1 MEKNKILQEKL
12 AFFLLTLT
20 IRLAKKMKSKTRSKT
35 NTIDR
40 MAGNVVVNVLSL
52 GELGPADGCSGG
64 KTSAI
69 ENQTKLEQNN
79 YVWPKKV
86 HGKWREILDRIEN
99 SSVGP

>member
-20 IRLAKKMKSKTRSKT
+20 LRLAKKMKSKTRSRT

-40 MAGNVVVNVLSL
+40 MDGNVVVKVLSL

-64 KTSAI
+64 KISAI

-86 HGKWREILDRIEN
+86 HGK
-99 SSVGP
+99 